1 MSTALYSCDGSFWK
15 WSQALESGDFSRFI
29 HKICID
35 WSCSVKKRVLS
46 CVLAKLD
53 ICSCVSA
60 KTHSLDFGGD
70 LQFLWPHVCWSM
82 RQAGACWT
90 ILKTSGFVQAM
101 SATSNF
107 PSLFCFQPF
116 LPQTWRLYSYCLL
129 GLVQGLCAPSNQ
141 VLLGRVLA
149 GAWWNLTKELTRTKQ
164 PLLWPYFIR
173 TMWFG
178 TGSELLELQLQFW
191 NVLKAVLYFKA
202 LWCIQ
207 TLFKWPP
214 QSGCLQLYSS
224 FQHQGSRGCPR
235 VYPPPLCHA
244 CLADVSEHTNAEVT
258 TTYLFPSIL
267 SMPHFWSQPL
277 LKHQSESWDVAIWN
291 GQK

>member
-15 WSQALESGDFSRFI
+15 WSQALESGDFSHFI

-35 WSCSVKKRVLS
+35 WSCSVKNWVLGCLGQAWYMQL
-46 CVLAKLD
+46 CVCKNSFSRLW
-53 ICSCVSA
+53 
-60 KTHSLDFGGD
+60 GD
-70 LQFLWPHVCWSM
+70 LQFLWPHVCCSI

-90 ILKTSGFVQAM
+90 ILKTSGFVQGM

-129 GLVQGLCAPSNQ
+129 VLVQGLCAPNNQ

-149 GAWWNLTKELTRTKQ
+149 GAWRNLTKELTRTKQ

-178 TGSELLELQLQFW
+178 RDSELLELQLQFW
-191 NVLKAVLYFKA
+191 NVLKVVLYFKA

-224 FQHQGSRGCPR
+224 FQHQSSRGCPR
-235 VYPPPLCHA
+235 VYPPPPCHA

-267 SMPHFWSQPL
+267 AML
-277 LKHQSESWDVAIWN
+277 LEPAST
-291 GQK
+291 